1 MPKFTRAEL
10 RRIIGENC
18 TDEMENA
25 LINLHLGVVDAL
37 KDELDTAKAETGKIA
52 DLKQQIAD
60 LTAEKGFKEKY
71 ESEHKAFEDYKK
83 SISDKETLA
92 AKETAVKAYFE
103 KKGITGGNLEI
114 AMRGAREE
122 INSAELDGEK
132 IKDTKA
138 LDALVAGTFR
148 GLIVSKGTQGAN
160 TANPPT
166 GNGQSGTLTR
176 ADIYKRDDKGRYV
189 MDATARQQALA
200 KLVAEES
207 QN

>member
-18 TDEMENA
+18 TDEIENA

-71 ESEHKAFEDYKK
+71 EKEHKDFEDYKK

-92 AKETAVKAYFE
+92 AKETAVKSYFE

-138 LDALVAGTFR
+138 LDALVAGTFK

-160 TANPPT
+160 TPNPPA

-176 ADIYKRDDKGRYV
+176 AEIYKRDDKGRYV